1 MASKRDIY
9 QEVTDRILNAL
20 EQGTAPWLKPWD
32 STGLDGLPLNAS
44 TGRAYN
50 GINIL
55 LLWLTAYERSYTD
68 SRWLTFRQAKALG
81 GAVRKGE
88 KGTLVTFWKV
98 FEKKQDDGTIDK
110 IPVLKHFTV
119 FNVAQ
124 VDGLALTELD
134 NHKQPPQGPTYEA
147 AQAVLDN
154 SGAQVLHGKP
164 YAYYS
169 PTADH
174 IGIPPKARFDSIEAY
189 WATLLHE
196 LTHWTSHPSRCGRKV
211 EGRFGSDAYAREEL
225 VAEMGSAFL
234 CAQVGV
240 PLEGLQ
246 HDSYLDHWIR
256 ILQEDKRAIIRAASQ
271 ARKASEFLL
280 KHLREEGSQAA

>member
-32 STGLDGLPLNAS
+32 SAGLDGLPLNAS
-44 TGRAYN
+44 TGRPYS

-55 LLWLTAYERSYTD
+55 LLWLTAYERGYTD
-68 SRWLTFRQAKALG
+68 PRWLTFRQAKTIG
-81 GAVRKGE
+81 GTVRKGE
-88 KGTLVTFWKV
+88 KSTLVTFWKV
-98 FEKKQDDGTIDK
+98 YEKKQDDGTIEK
-110 IPVLKHFTV
+110 IPVLRHFHV

-124 VDGLALTELD
+124 VDGLEL
-134 NHKQPPQGPTYEA
+134 EA
-147 AQAVLDN
+147 ADRPPIDPSDGFRAASELV
-154 SGAQVLHGKP
+154 AQSRARVMHGSHK
-164 YAYYS
+164 AYYS
-169 PTADH
+169 PAADV
-174 IGIPPKARFDSIEAY
+174 IGIPPASAFDTVHAY

-196 LTHWTSHPSRCGRKV
+196 LTHWTMHPSRCDRSV
-211 EGRFGSDAYAREEL
+211 EGAFGTPAYAREEL

-246 HDSYLDHWIR
+246 HASYLNSWIR
-256 ILQEDKRAIIRAASQ
+256 LLQDDKRAIFRASSQ

-280 KHLREEGSQAA
+280 AFAEPASDEEAA